1 MGLAGAALAGSLGW
15 SSTVWASSQAQELAR
30 AEQRLVA
37 ILALFIN
44 LFMLPWAQHEVRRQA
59 FAIRTDL
66 AALRTDGAPDTDFL
80 WVGLKDPT
88 AEEFELVRAELD
100 RLAAMQERGI
110 IRRIAIAPHHYA
122 LGMTANGMSVWDVD
136 DDQISALGARI
147 GALPYVTHCYQRP
160 RARPAWPYNLFAML
174 HGSGR
179 DEVEAKRR
187 EVAAILGDACR
198 GSDILY
204 STRILKKT
212 GLRLAD

>member
-1 MGLAGAALAGSLGW
+1 MTPLDAVDRRIVQATQAGLLLTPQPYAEVAAMLGL
-15 SSTVWASSQAQELAR
+15 TEAEVIDRIAS
-30 AEQRLVA
+30 
-37 ILALFIN
+37 
-44 LFMLPWAQHEVRRQA
+44 
-59 FAIRTDL
+59 
-66 AALRTDGAPDTDFL
+66 
-80 WVGLKDPT
+80 
-88 AEEFELVRAELD
+88 
-100 RLAAMQERGI
+100 MQERGI

-136 DDQISALGARI
+136 DDRVSELGARI

-160 RARPAWPYNLFAML
+160 RARPKWPYNLFAML

-179 DEVEAKRR
+179 EEVEAKRR

-212 GLRLAD
+212 GLRLSD

>member
-1 MGLAGAALAGSLGW
+1 MTPLDAIDRSIVKATQAGLPLTPAPYAEVAAVIGL
-15 SSTVWASSQAQELAR
+15 TE
-30 AEQRLVA
+30 AEVIER
-37 ILALFIN
+37 I
-44 LFMLPWAQHEVRRQA
+44 
-59 FAIRTDL
+59 
-66 AALRTDGAPDTDFL
+66 
-80 WVGLKDPT
+80 
-88 AEEFELVRAELD
+88 
-100 RLAAMQERGI
+100 AAMQERGI

-122 LGMTANGMSVWDVD
+122 LGMTANGMSVWDVED
-136 DDQISALGARI
+136 DRISALGARI

-160 RARPAWPYNLFAML
+160 RALPQWPYNLFAML